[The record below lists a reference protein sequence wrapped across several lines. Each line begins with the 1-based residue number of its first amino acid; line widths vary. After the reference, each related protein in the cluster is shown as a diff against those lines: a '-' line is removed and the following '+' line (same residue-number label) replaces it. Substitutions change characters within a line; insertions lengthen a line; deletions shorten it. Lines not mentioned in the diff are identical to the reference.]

1 MMWEQ
6 SVRRKAAGRMTEFLG
21 RLLDARDN
29 AVNNWLRHHP
39 YLVLYVA
46 GLLGI
51 VGAGTV
57 AFRQIGGAAFFSWDS
72 ASQIAF
78 ANEALRDGLPL
89 TLGPSFSQSLGNI
102 GYPID
107 YWLLPESLL
116 SSRGGAIDPVLFY
129 LTAALLFF
137 TCAFAMGALF
147 RCGPWLSVAA
157 ASAFSLL
164 TLPYSAPV
172 VLTEVFWWHAPFMI
186 PTVYMTFALL
196 ASFYLIGRL
205 KAWPNVLS
213 VAAFVLAVFWV
224 AVGYPKY
231 SAVIFVGAAVFCLIF
246 VLGAEK
252 FREAFWKLGAGALA
266 GAAFL
271 ASGCWTYLKSVYGYT
286 ANFIFNPTL
295 ETGGGIDIQGVLR
308 ALFLDPST
316 WISSIGPNLVW
327 VKYYTGYW
335 LAGGA
340 LFGAVWALASPLWP
354 RPVKLL
360 AAGVL
365 TIFPFSFITIYASI
379 HPTQV
384 YYLLFLMAF
393 LPLAD
398 LGARLRF
405 RAMKRVE
412 GAAGRRSGWL
422 YAYLRAPLIGPAA
435 VAAVVFATGLALP
448 GPVRPAGYPYPP
460 AADGLAALLKR
471 EIRFAQGD
479 TFRGRYVNLLLTQP
493 IDRGKLPPASNST
506 AMALAMVGLDLA
518 ATQKNDLTYAGLRY
532 HDVPVTV
539 EYNRM
544 NTPLSV
550 MFHNFLLV
558 RDGDPERL
566 DYRTITRFDPR
577 LLGLIGVRYVL
588 SADSPGPAGARVA
601 VADPLPERP
610 DVALY
615 EIIQTNTGQY
625 SPVKLQLI
633 ANFGDALVRLADAG
647 FDPRQTALVHEEVP
661 AGSLVAAEAVTVRR
675 IRNGLQVSARSRG
688 MSYVVLP
695 FEFSRCFQI
704 EATKGAAPILVN
716 RTNLILTGVLFERE
730 AQFNLRFSFGPFGNP
745 ACRLQDL
752 QDTRNLDLSYDRV
765 KALHEGY
772 KTRLLFGGLY

>member
-1 MMWEQ
+1 M
-6 SVRRKAAGRMTEFLG
+6 RGRLARHKTTSRMSRFLG
-21 RLLDARDN
+21 RLLETRDN
-29 AVNNWLRHHP
+29 AVNDWVRRHP
-39 YLVLYVA
+39 YFVLYIA
-46 GLLGI
+46 GLSGI
-51 VGAGTV
+51 LGAGAV

-78 ANEALRDGLPL
+78 ANEALRDGRPL

-107 YWLLPESLL
+107 YWLLPETLL
-116 SSRGGAIDPVLFY
+116 SFRNGAIDPVLFY
-129 LTAALLFF
+129 LTAAFLFF

-147 RCGPWLSVAA
+147 RCGPWLSVGA
-157 ASAFSLL
+157 ASAFTLL

-196 ASFYLIGRL
+196 APFYLIGRL
-205 KAWPNVLS
+205 KAWANSLP
-213 VAAFVLAVFWV
+213 VAAFALAVFWV

-231 SAVIFVGAAVFCLIF
+231 SAVIFVGAAVFSLIF
-246 VLGAEK
+246 VLGAESVG
-252 FREAFWKLGAGALA
+252 EVLWKLGGGAFAL
-266 GAAFL
+266 AAFL
-271 ASGCWTYLKSVYGYT
+271 GSGAWAFLRGVYGYT

-295 ETGGGIDIQGVLR
+295 EAGGGIDASGALR

-316 WISSIGPNLVW
+316 WIPSIGANLVW

-340 LFGAVWALASPLWP
+340 LFGAVWALAFPLWP

-360 AAGVL
+360 AIGVL
-365 TIFPFSFITIYASI
+365 VIFPFSFITIYASI

-384 YYLLFLMAF
+384 YYLLFLMAL

-398 LGARLRF
+398 LGARIGV
-405 RAMKRVE
+405 RALKSGE
-412 GAAGRRSGWL
+412 GASGWRSGRL
-422 YAYLRAPLIGPAA
+422 GACLQLPLVGSAA
-435 VAAVVFATGLALP
+435 AAAVVFAAGLALP

-471 EIRFAQGD
+471 DIGFAQGN

-493 IDRGKLPPASNST
+493 IDQGKLPPASNST
-506 AMALAMVGLDLA
+506 AMALAMAGLDLA

-544 NTPLSV
+544 NTPLAV
-550 MFHNFLLV
+550 MFYNFLLV

-566 DYRTITRFDPR
+566 DYRTVTRFDPR

-588 SADSPGPAGARVA
+588 SANISAPAGARVA
-601 VADPLPERP
+601 ATDPLPERP
-610 DVALY
+610 NVALH

-625 SPVKLQLI
+625 SPLNLQLVTD
-633 ANFGDALVRLADAG
+633 FGDALVRLADAN

-661 AGSLVAAEAVTVRR
+661 AGSLVAADAVTVRR

-688 MSYVVLP
+688 VSYIVLP
-695 FEFSRCFQI
+695 FEFSRCFEI
-704 EATKGAAPILVN
+704 EAAKGAAPILVN
-716 RTNLILTGVLFERE
+716 RADLILTGVLFERE
-730 AQFNLRFSFGPFGNP
+730 ARFDLRFTFSPFGNT
-745 ACRLQDL
+745 ACRLRDL
-752 QDTRNLDLSYDRV
+752 QDTQKLNLSYDRV
-765 KALHEGY
+765 KTLHQGY